1 MSLLLEALK
10 KAELAKQGTTPAGEE
25 TPLEAIRIEPRPP
38 GEHEPEPRATRD
50 AFAEDSRPREAA
62 FEDAPHAAPMPEPS
76 RAETGPAAAPSRS
89 EPEERPFA
97 EQEPARTDASA
108 VEERDAA
115 RRMFEAKEIEYN
127 PKRNFYIVIGLLVA
141 AGAGYAGYV
150 WWQLQPKYHYPK
162 PAAEIAAASPAP
174 APQAGKAVQASAAA
188 AAPPLAPPV
197 PAAPEPKPAQPAFA
211 SSEAKPAAT
220 GETVFKRRAP
230 SGPPASVRAGSA
242 PAQPPARAPRE
253 AGASIAITP
262 PMLTVDPVIEGA
274 YDAYQRGD
282 LAGARAAYQQALR
295 RDPLNRDALLGMAAI
310 DVRARN
316 FDTAEA
322 RYLRLLELDP
332 RDVNAQ
338 AGLMSLRGQID
349 PVQSESRLKTLIA
362 TNPDSPHLHFALGNQ
377 YAHQSR
383 WPDAQAA
390 YFKAYTADPENADFA
405 FNVAV
410 SLDQMRKSKLALE
423 FYQRAIAL
431 SADRPAGF
439 DRAQAA
445 ARVRQLERP

>member
-25 TPLEAIRIEPRPP
+25 TPFEALQMEPRPP
-38 GEHEPEPRATRD
+38 GGHEPEPHATRD
-50 AFAEDSRPREAA
+50 AEVPQPREAA
-62 FEDAPHAAPMPEPS
+62 FEDARHAAPMPEPS
-76 RAETGPAAAPSRS
+76 RTESGPAAAASRS

-97 EQEPARTDASA
+97 EPEPPRTDASA
-108 VEERDAA
+108 MEERDAA

-127 PKRNFYIVIGLLVA
+127 PKRNFYIVIGVLVA

-162 PAAEIAAASPAP
+162 PVAAAASPAP
-174 APQAGKAVQASAAA
+174 APQAAQAAPTPAAA
-188 AAPPLAPPV
+188 AAPPLGPAPPV
-197 PAAPEPKPAQPAFA
+197 PAAPEPRPTQAAAP
-211 SSEAKPAAT
+211 EAKSAGA

-230 SGPPASVRAGSA
+230 GAPPLSVPAGGA
-242 PAQPPARAPRE
+242 PAQASARAPRE

-282 LAGARAAYQQALR
+282 LTGARAAYQQALR
-295 RDPLNRDALLGMAAI
+295 RDPFNRDALLGMAAI

-322 RYLRLLELDP
+322 RYLRLLERDP
-332 RDVNAQ
+332 RDASAQ

-362 TNPDSPHLHFALGNQ
+362 TNPDSPHLYFALGNQ
-377 YAHQSR
+377 YAQQAR

-423 FYQRAIAL
+423 YYQRAIAL

-439 DRAQAA
+439 DRVQAA